1 MVYLFLKVKES
12 NNTNYPINIQYF
24 YILYIYLKIYNVRRN
39 TGYYEIKKK
48 IKCNSRFLYKQM

>member
-24 YILYIYLKIYNVRRN
+24 YILYIYILKYIMLGE
-39 TGYYEIKKK
+39 TQDTMK
-48 IKCNSRFLYKQM
+48 F